1 MYPVAIFIG
10 GPTASLKTKLASELL
25 AEIPSFIVNADSM
38 QVYDQLKILTNRPK
52 TSFLEKNR
60 CYLFGFVNYPD
71 SCNVGYWQKVPFHY

>member
-25 AEIPSFIVNADSM
+25 PEIPSFIVNADSM

-60 CYLFGFVNYPD
+60 CYLFGFVNYLD
-71 SCNVGYWQKVPFHY
+71 RCNL

>member
-10 GPTASLKTKLASELL
+10 GPTASLKLNLL
-25 AEIPSFIVNADSM
+25 QILPEIPSFIVNADSM

-71 SCNVGYWQKVPFHY
+71 SCNVGYWQKVHFHY